1 MPERKDLPSLVH
13 RSLADWFSGV
23 DLSLPEEGEKK
34 GSFVTLTKDGSLRG
48 CIGYIQPV
56 DYLFR
61 QVYALAREAAFHDW
75 RFPPVKEEELPF
87 IRADVS
93 VLSEF
98 MKIASLNEFVPGRD
112 GIMMIKGTA
121 RALFLPEVAQETG
134 WSRDEMLEGL
144 CRKAGLPSDAWRARD
159 VEFYTFTTEVY
170 SDM

>member
-13 RSLADWFSGV
+13 RSLADWFNGEYF
-23 DLSLPEEGEKK
+23 SLPEEGERK
-34 GSFVTLTKDGSLRG
+34 GCFVTLTKGGSLRG

-61 QVYALAREAAFHDW
+61 QVYALAREAAFRDW
-75 RFPPVKEEELPF
+75 RFSPVREEELPF
-87 IRADVS
+87 IKADVS

-98 MKIASLNEFVPGRD
+98 MQIARADEFVPGRD
-112 GIMMIKGTA
+112 GIMMVKGTS

-134 WSRDEMLEGL
+134 WSRDEMMEGL
-144 CRKAGLPSDAWRARD
+144 CRKAGLPSDSWRARD

-170 SDM
+170 SDL